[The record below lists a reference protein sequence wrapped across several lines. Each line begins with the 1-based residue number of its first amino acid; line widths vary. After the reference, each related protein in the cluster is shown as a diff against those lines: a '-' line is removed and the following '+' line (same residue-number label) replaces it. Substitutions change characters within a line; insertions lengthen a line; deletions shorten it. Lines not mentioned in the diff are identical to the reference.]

1 MGHSSRSV
9 SFVIDAAGPEAV
21 SGSPASSLVVVDID
35 GHHARAATVK
45 CRKLPGPSTDPEKQK
60 NISAKITVSAEIWEA
75 AIFEP
80 GMHFLKIVPNDDQGH
95 VLARVIQGSR
105 RFLLVRAHL
114 APIFPNPKADNS
126 HYVALAKVLD
136 TLSNTCSEAKRVVQR
151 LLRDPRTLE
160 VNGQPIALTSHAQ
173 DIVCL
178 DYLPSD
184 LFYSGCRISHD
195 FQCPGLDKI
204 RHLAVRYCHKW
215 ETVVLL
221 CEACGGSHMRETTKN
236 HPIHAYQFL
245 ARHCP
250 NLETFYLIDYL
261 ILRKEANEAAGQLSN
276 LDRKPVTGI
285 SPDGQ
290 VVPPVQS
297 IPTRKAYQESPKFTS
312 SGRTYFEIARDQD
325 DWLVQSRVFETLDW
339 IQKSFRRYAVESTT
353 TRHRH
358 SRPLQVQFKVLS
370 CEWDVVQATAA
381 PRPKIDAPRKG
392 NNKRM
397 FAGDATEPARKSAR
411 STRNQPMASA
421 PVPCSQRAG
430 FVFGQGEHHDFV
442 FGRGGRRGQ

>member
-1 MGHSSRSV
+1 M
-9 SFVIDAAGPEAV
+9 AT
-21 SGSPASSLVVVDID
+21 
-35 GHHARAATVK
+35 TVK
-45 CRKLPGPSTDPEKQK
+45 FALPSGAQYFTPFAVFPVEIRLQ
-60 NISAKITVSAEIWEA
+60 IWEA

-80 GMHFLKIVPNDDQGH
+80 GMHFLRIVPNEDQGH

-151 LLRDPRTLE
+151 LLRDPGTLE

-195 FQCPGLDKI
+195 FRCPGLDKI

-236 HPIHAYQFL
+236 HPVHAYQFL
-245 ARHCP
+245 ARQCP

-276 LDRKPVTGI
+276 LDRKPVTGH
-285 SPDGQ
+285 SSDGQ
-290 VVPPVQS
+290 VPPPVQ
-297 IPTRKAYQESPKFTS
+297 T
-312 SGRTYFEIARDQD
+312 RDQD

-381 PRPKIDAPRKG
+381 PRPKIVAQRKG

-411 STRNQPMASA
+411 STSNQSMTTVS
-421 PVPCSQRAG
+421 VPCSQRMG